1 MKLFLLLGSIFAAIS
16 ILFGAFGA
24 HILKEKLSSDQL
36 VVFEIA
42 TRYMMYHSFGLL
54 IFGLL
59 GYILNEE
66 IINVPGIM
74 MVVGI
79 VIFSGSLY
87 LVALGGFKKFGMI
100 TPIGGVVLI
109 VSWLIFAYNI
119 YKFS

>member
-1 MKLFLLLGSIFAAIS
+1 MKLFLLVGSIFAALS

-24 HILKEKLSSDQL
+24 HFLKEKLSSDQL

-59 GYILNEE
+59 GYILTEK
-66 IINVPGIM
+66 ITYVPGM
-74 MVVGI
+74 MMIVGI

-87 LVALGGFKKFGMI
+87 LVSLGGFKKFGMI
-100 TPIGGVVLI
+100 TPIGGVILI
-109 VSWLIFAYNI
+109 ASWLIFAYNI
-119 YKFS
+119 YKLS

>member
-1 MKLFLLLGSIFAAIS
+1 MKLFLFIGSIFAAVS

-24 HILKEKLSSDQL
+24 HFLKEKLSSDQL
-36 VVFEIA
+36 VVFEVA

-66 IINVPGIM
+66 TINVPGIM
-74 MVVGI
+74 MIFGI
-79 VIFSGSLY
+79 IIFSGSLY
-87 LVALGGFKKFGMI
+87 LVSLGGFKKFGMI

-109 VSWLIFAYNI
+109 ASWLLFAYNI

>member
-1 MKLFLLLGSIFAAIS
+1 MKLFLLVGSFFAALS

-24 HILKEKLSSDQL
+24 HFLKEKLSSNQL
-36 VVFEIA
+36 VIFEIA

-59 GYILNEE
+59 GYILTEE
-66 IINVPGIM
+66 IISVPGILM
-74 MVVGI
+74 IVGI

-87 LVALGGFKKFGMI
+87 LVSLGGFKKFGMI

-109 VSWLIFAYNI
+109 ASWLIFAYNI
-119 YKFS
+119 YKLS

>member
-1 MKLFLLLGSIFAAIS
+1 MKLFLFVGSIFAALS

-36 VVFEIA
+36 VVFEVA

-66 IINVPGIM
+66 TINVPGIM
-74 MVVGI
+74 MIFGI
-79 VIFSGSLY
+79 IIFSGSLY
-87 LVALGGFKKFGMI
+87 LVSLGGFKKFGMI

-109 VSWLIFAYNI
+109 ASWLLFAYNI

>member
-1 MKLFLLLGSIFAAIS
+1 MKLFLFTGSIFAAVS

>member
-1 MKLFLLLGSIFAAIS
+1 MKLFLLVGSIFASLS

-24 HILKEKLSSDQL
+24 HFLKEKLSSDQL

-59 GYILNEE
+59 GYILAEE
-66 IINVPGIM
+66 IISTPGSM
-74 MVVGI
+74 MIVGI

-87 LVALGGFKKFGMI
+87 LVSLGGFKKFGMI
-100 TPIGGVVLI
+100 TPVGGVVLI
-109 VSWLIFAYNI
+109 ASWLTFAYNI
-119 YKFS
+119 YKLS

>member
-1 MKLFLLLGSIFAAIS
+1 MKLFLLLGSVFAAIS

-42 TRYMMYHSFGLL
+42 TRYMMYHSLGLL

-66 IINVPGIM
+66 IITVPGIM

-100 TPIGGVVLI
+100 TPVGGVVLI

>member
-1 MKLFLLLGSIFAAIS
+1 MKLFLLLGSVFAAIS

-66 IINVPGIM
+66 IITVPGIM

-109 VSWLIFAYNI
+109 ASWLIFAYNI

>member
-1 MKLFLLLGSIFAAIS
+1 MKLFLLLGSVFAAIS

-66 IINVPGIM
+66 IITVPGIM

-100 TPIGGVVLI
+100 TPIGGVILI
-109 VSWLIFAYNI
+109 ASWLIFAYNI
-119 YKFS
+119 YKLS

>member
-1 MKLFLLLGSIFAAIS
+1 MKLFLLLGSVFAAIS

-42 TRYMMYHSFGLL
+42 TRYMMYHAFGLL

-66 IINVPGIM
+66 IITVPGIM

>member
-1 MKLFLLLGSIFAAIS
+1 MKLFLLLGSVFAAIS

-109 VSWLIFAYNI
+109 ASWLIFAYNI

>member
-1 MKLFLLLGSIFAAIS
+1 MTLFLLLGSVFAAIS

-66 IINVPGIM
+66 IITVPGIM

-109 VSWLIFAYNI
+109 ASWLIFAYNI

>member
-1 MKLFLLLGSIFAAIS
+1 MKLFLLLGSVFAAIS

-66 IINVPGIM
+66 IITVPGIT

-109 VSWLIFAYNI
+109 ASWLIFAYNI

>member
-1 MKLFLLLGSIFAAIS
+1 MKLFLFIGSIFASVS

-36 VVFEIA
+36 VVFEVA

-66 IINVPGIM
+66 TINVPGIM
-74 MVVGI
+74 MIFGI
-79 VIFSGSLY
+79 IIFSGSLY
-87 LVALGGFKKFGMI
+87 LVSLGGFKKFGMI

-109 VSWLIFAYNI
+109 ASWLLFAYNI

>member
-1 MKLFLLLGSIFAAIS
+1 MKLFLLIGSIFASIS

-24 HILKEKLSSDQL
+24 HILKERLSSDQL

-59 GYILNEE
+59 GYILTVE
-66 IINVPGIM
+66 IVNVPGIVM
-74 MVVGI
+74 IVGI
-79 VIFSGSLY
+79 IIFSGSLY
-87 LVALGGFKKFGMI
+87 LVSLGGFKKFGMI

-109 VSWLIFAYNI
+109 ASWLIFAYNM

>member
-1 MKLFLLLGSIFAAIS
+1 MKLFLLVGSIFAALS

-24 HILKEKLSSDQL
+24 HFLKEKLSSDQL

-59 GYILNEE
+59 GYILTEK
-66 IINVPGIM
+66 IISVPGIM
-74 MVVGI
+74 MIVGI

-87 LVALGGFKKFGMI
+87 LVSLGGFKKFGMI
-100 TPIGGVVLI
+100 TPIGGFILI
-109 VSWLIFAYNI
+109 ASWLIFAYNI
-119 YKFS
+119 YKMS